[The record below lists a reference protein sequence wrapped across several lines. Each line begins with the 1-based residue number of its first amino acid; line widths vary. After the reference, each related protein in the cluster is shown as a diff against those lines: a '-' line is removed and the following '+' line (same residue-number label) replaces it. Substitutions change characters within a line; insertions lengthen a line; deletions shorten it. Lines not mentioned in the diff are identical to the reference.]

1 MVIFHSKLLVYQRVS
16 QRFTAEFLQRNVSR
30 ASIHN
35 PPKFEQKIGR
45 EWTDHQGFED
55 QTMFL
60 FINPS
65 CWWFYYHYT
74 IVSHRSDS
82 QGGWRSACL
91 IFGVASGLHQKASGL
106 RKCVPEIVNGFLS
119 IWNTT
124 VRFVGW
130 IDGLDW
136 WVIHGLIPRTAWD
149 AHPSGESRKISF
161 FIYIYL
167 CVYIYIPPHTHIYI
181 YIYINVI

>member
-1 MVIFHSKLLVYQRVS
+1 MVMFHSKLLVYQRVS

-35 PPKFEQKIGR
+35 PPKFEQTFGR
-45 EWTDHQGFED
+45 EWTDHQGFEN

-60 FINPS
+60 FINPN

-82 QGGWRSACL
+82 QEGWRSACL

-106 RKCVPEIVNGFLS
+106 RKCVREIVNGFLG
-119 IWNTT
+119 IWNAT

-161 FIYIYL
+161 FIYIY
-167 CVYIYIPPHTHIYI
+167 
-181 YIYINVI
+181 INVI